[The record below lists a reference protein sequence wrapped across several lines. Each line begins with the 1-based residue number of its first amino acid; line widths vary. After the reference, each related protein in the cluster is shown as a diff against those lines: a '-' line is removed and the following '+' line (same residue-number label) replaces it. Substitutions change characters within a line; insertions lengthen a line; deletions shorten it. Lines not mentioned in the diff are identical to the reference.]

1 MGSLLTGRPACFG
14 SRYASAFRESSVAD
28 AYGFRPPY
36 PPVVFEVL
44 ATLLPT
50 RPCRILDVGC
60 GTGALARRL
69 ISFGVPI
76 DAVDVSP
83 AMIARGRCL
92 PNGTHSLIHWMVGA
106 AEEVP
111 LTPPYDLVTAG
122 ESVHWMEWE
131 TVLPR
136 FNSVLS
142 PDGRLVIL
150 ELGHQPVP
158 WDDQLARVIRQYS
171 LNQAYQALDLVNEL
185 EQRGLLDVEGRHETA
200 PWAFRQS
207 VEDYVESFHGRASF
221 ARERMRPDRATDFD
235 RAIRTL
241 VAAYQSDLVEL
252 PVVATIA
259 WGRPRRA
266 RQPGNR

>member
-1 MGSLLTGRPACFG
+1 MGNPLIGRLACFG

-36 PPVVFEVL
+36 PPAVFEVL

-50 RPCRILDVGC
+50 RPYRILDVGC
-60 GTGALARRL
+60 GTGALARSL

-83 AMIARGRCL
+83 VMIARGRCL

-106 AEEVP
+106 EEEVP

-122 ESVHWMEWE
+122 ESLHWMEWE

-136 FNSVLS
+136 FNSLLS

-158 WDDQLARVIRQYS
+158 WDDQLAIRQPIS
-171 LNQAYQALDLVNEL
+171 IA
-185 EQRGLLDVEGRHETA
+185 RSA
-200 PWAFRQS
+200 PWSPRINLIWSSCRSSQPS
-207 VEDYVESFHGRASF
+207 RGDGHDMPISRGTVE
-221 ARERMRPDRATDFD
+221 PAT
-235 RAIRTL
+235 
-241 VAAYQSDLVEL
+241 
-252 PVVATIA
+252 
-259 WGRPRRA
+259 
-266 RQPGNR
+266 